1 MGEKGSGRVEHSPN
15 FTNLTILTNLSNL
28 TPAKLVLGEC
38 NGREGVRMGNLLD
51 KLDDLDNLDDLD
63 TLDKASLVSGC
74 DAIVPVSAHHL
85 QADCGRSRSRR
96 IRP

>member
-1 MGEKGSGRVEHSPN
+1 
-15 FTNLTILTNLSNL
+15 
-28 TPAKLVLGEC
+28 
-38 NGREGVRMGNLLD
+38 MGNLLD

-85 QADCGRSRSRR
+85 QADCGRSRSWHKVFCVMRQR
-96 IRP
+96 FSSNEAGDDE